1 MVARLWLLTLEF
13 ANITDEALDSS
24 STKSSVTVVTLSPS
38 LAVLVRNDEDAGP
51 HIMRV
56 LLWLQLMPTVLDAD
70 DEDANASTQFT

>member
-13 ANITDEALDSS
+13 VNITDDALDSS
-24 STKSSVTVVTLSPS
+24 STKSSVTVTLSPS

-51 HIMRV
+51 HVMRV